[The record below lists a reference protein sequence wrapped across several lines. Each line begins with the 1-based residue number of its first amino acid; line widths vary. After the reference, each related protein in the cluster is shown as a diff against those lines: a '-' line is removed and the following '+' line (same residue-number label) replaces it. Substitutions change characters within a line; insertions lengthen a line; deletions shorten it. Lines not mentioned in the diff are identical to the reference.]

1 MKKILNLLLAMALCA
16 ALLASCGAQSKG
28 YPNSNIN
35 DAVGEMSTA
44 DSAAPNAAPKPGG
57 GEGAALQRET
67 TGSSDYGLKIIYNAR
82 LDIETLDFDKSCE
95 SVVSAVTSSGG
106 YLSNTDVGGGYT
118 YSGNYLSRYARYSAR
133 IPSAKYNEFLAKGE
147 TFGNITS
154 SSNSSEDITT
164 SYIDNEARLNTL
176 KAQETRLLELLKESG
191 TLEDLL
197 AIEQRLSDVRY
208 QIESITSTLKL
219 YDNMVDFCTVEISL
233 NEVNKITVNQNNFQ
247 TELIEAFKGSGRA
260 VLNFMRGLVIFLI
273 YALPFIAIALLILW
287 IALKLT
293 RKGRA
298 SKTARN
304 ARAAEAAAKGNFC
317 SSPEPDGNK
326 KIDNE

>member
-1 MKKILNLLLAMALCA
+1 
-16 ALLASCGAQSKG
+16 
-28 YPNSNIN
+28 
-35 DAVGEMSTA
+35 
-44 DSAAPNAAPKPGG
+44 
-57 GEGAALQRET
+57 
-67 TGSSDYGLKIIYNAR
+67 
-82 LDIETLDFDKSCE
+82 
-95 SVVSAVTSSGG
+95 
-106 YLSNTDVGGGYT
+106 
-118 YSGNYLSRYARYSAR
+118 
-133 IPSAKYNEFLAKGE
+133 
-147 TFGNITS
+147 
-154 SSNSSEDITT
+154 
-164 SYIDNEARLNTL
+164 
-176 KAQETRLLELLKESG
+176 
-191 TLEDLL
+191 
-197 AIEQRLSDVRY
+197 
-208 QIESITSTLKL
+208 ESITSTLKL